1 VIVGSGVDVIEIARI
16 ERTLARV
23 GQRFA
28 RRVFTPAEA
37 EVCLG
42 HARPALHFA
51 LRFAAKEAGMKAV
64 GTGWARG
71 VRWRD
76 FEALWVKGLAESDAE
91 AAARQQAG
99 GAADG
104 VAQRGPHG
112 SWRMALHGRA
122 AAIAAERGGARV
134 HLSIGHS
141 RTHALAVVLL
151 ESGPSGPSRPSGQ
164 GGSLGQSGPI
174 GDGGPRGLH
183 GPVGPVGSTGPGTQR
198 HPGGSG
204 RPA

>member
-16 ERTLARV
+16 ERTLARS
-23 GQRFA
+23 GERFA

-37 EVCLG
+37 AVCLG

-76 FEALWVKGLAESDAE
+76 FEALWVDGGAGADAEAE
-91 AAARQQAG
+91 AAARTGRGGTAHAG
-99 GAADG
+99 QPAT
-104 VAQRGPHG
+104 HG
-112 SWRMALHGRA
+112 GWRMTLHGRA
-122 AAIAAERGGARV
+122 AAIAAERGGARA
-134 HLSIGHS
+134 HLSIGRS

-151 ESGPSGPSRPSGQ
+151 ESEPTGPSGPSGPSGR
-164 GGSLGQSGPI
+164 GTPVGRSGATGPI
-174 GDGGPRGLH
+174 AHGAQVGAIEQGRG
-183 GPVGPVGSTGPGTQR
+183 T
-198 HPGGSG
+198 
-204 RPA
+204 